1 MKKYLALLAAASVA
15 FFACVEKPDPTPTPE
30 PEPEPE
36 PQEKAFSVTPES
48 ISVGADDTSATIT
61 VNAVDVKWSAKSDN
75 NAFTVSPES
84 GEGNA
89 TITVSFPAN
98 KVTQEVKA
106 AITVSTYDSAVK
118 TQKLVVNITQAA
130 AAEPPAGP
138 KMLAEWEFSADNAAF
153 FNEHF
158 TYEAAKGSDK
168 KPTPES
174 NAAGFLSDDHY
185 CPSNI
190 TEGGKI
196 RFWNGSDKTA
206 INPDGRCKRG
216 IGEKGEP
223 CWYGNWVGDI
233 AYINAATEPLQAGTK
248 LHLWMALRPNTQNT
262 LKYWLLEI
270 KDGNDYAPVGEVS
283 TVAISGSEVKYNV
296 ELIFNPEGSKDVG
309 TDDSGNPVY
318 PENPQQINTI
328 IDREYIL
335 KANVTEVEYRLTCV
349 STMMADG
356 SREAT
361 DIGDSSGKR
370 ANPVVRF
377 AGKDTT
383 NGGCRPVGEN
393 MRIEVLP

>member
-1 MKKYLALLAAASVA
+1 
-15 FFACVEKPDPTPTPE
+15 
-30 PEPEPE
+30 
-36 PQEKAFSVTPES
+36 
-48 ISVGADDTSATIT
+48 
-61 VNAVDVKWSAKSDN
+61 
-75 NAFTVSPES
+75 
-84 GEGNA
+84 
-89 TITVSFPAN
+89 
-98 KVTQEVKA
+98 
-106 AITVSTYDSAVK
+106 
-118 TQKLVVNITQAA
+118 
-130 AAEPPAGP
+130 
-138 KMLAEWEFSADNAAF
+138 MLAEWEFSEESASF

-158 TYEAAKGSDK
+158 AYEAAKDADK

-174 NAAGFLSDDHY
+174 NAEGFLNENHY

-190 TEGGKI
+190 VEGGKI

-270 KDGNDYAPVGEVS
+270 KDGNDYAPVGEVK
-283 TVAISGSEVKYNV
+283 TVALSGNEVKYNV
-296 ELIFNPEGSKDVG
+296 ELIFNPEGSKEVT
-309 TDDSGNPVY
+309 TDDAGNSVY
-318 PENPQQINTI
+318 PDNPQQVNTI

-335 KANVTEVEYRLTCV
+335 KANVSEVEYRLTCV

-370 ANPVVRF
+370 ANPVLRF
-377 AGKDTT
+377 AGKGTT
-383 NGGCRPVGEN
+383 NGGARPVGEN
-393 MRIEVLP
+393 MRIEVVQ